1 MKVHINS
8 DGTVEL
14 DVVDGESHA
23 AIELIDALQARRHE
37 SIKLADDVRESRAGE
52 SANLT
57 ATLYRTW
64 EFLVNNDCPDG
75 VHISAVA
82 RAFACGDAAASAR
95 MKELLKQG
103 NAKRIRRGYYRAT
116 SDGKGDRQV

>member
-23 AIELIDALQARRHE
+23 AIELIDALQARRRE
-37 SIKLADDVRESRAGE
+37 SIQLADDVRESRAGE
-52 SANLT
+52 TVNLT
-57 ATLYRTW
+57 AALYRTW
-64 EFLVNNDCPDG
+64 EFLVNNDCPSG

-82 RAFACGDAAASAR
+82 RAFAITDASASSR
-95 MKELLKQG
+95 LKDLLKQG

-116 SDGKGDRQV
+116 SDGKGEK